1 MGFCNTN
8 CRHRTI
14 IERNKK
20 MNRLNVTLD
29 ISEDG
34 LETLSEAILQ
44 DLDEKVSEILDEKIE
59 DAIDEVDLDGKIQ
72 TWFDYNIDIED
83 TVRDVVRET
92 DWSEYVEEIDVEEKL
107 QQLMRAYSPVTHC
120 TTGNLATETVK
131 KAMRY
136 LLLTDEDFMDA
147 LENALEKR
155 KAKKAVEQA
164 RNEIIE
170 EITPKLRQQFQMEL
184 TQYADAIEA
193 EKAREVLRAQEIA
206 NQQTTTIPLDLV

>member
-1 MGFCNTN
+1 MDKL
-8 CRHRTI
+8 
-14 IERNKK
+14 E
-20 MNRLNVTLD
+20 VTLD
-29 ISEDG
+29 ISERG
-34 LETLSEAILQ
+34 LEVLSEALLE
-44 DLDEKVSEILDEKIE
+44 DLDDKISDIVDNKIE
-59 DAIDEVDLDGKIQ
+59 DAIDESDLDGRIQ

-92 DWSEYVEEIDVEEKL
+92 DWSEYIQEIDVEDRL
-107 QQLMRAYSPVTHC
+107 QELMRSYSPVTHC

-136 LLLTDEDFMDA
+136 LLLKDDEFVADIINAIDKANTKKMIEDA
-147 LENALEKR
+147 KS
-155 KAKKAVEQA
+155 
-164 RNEIIE
+164 EIIA
-170 EITPKLRQQFQMEL
+170 EITPSLRQQFQLEL

>member
-1 MGFCNTN
+1 
-8 CRHRTI
+8 
-14 IERNKK
+14 

-29 ISEDG
+29 INEDG

-120 TTGNLATETVK
+120 TTGDLATSTVK
-131 KAMRY
+131 KAIRY
-136 LLLTDEDFMDA
+136 LLLKDEEFVADIVSAIDKANTKKMIEDA
-147 LENALEKR
+147 KS
-155 KAKKAVEQA
+155 
-164 RNEIIE
+164 EIIA
-170 EITPKLRQQFQMEL
+170 EITPSLRQQFQLEL

>member
-1 MGFCNTN
+1 MNKLDV
-8 CRHRTI
+8 TI
-14 IERNKK
+14 
-20 MNRLNVTLD
+20 D

-44 DLDEKVSEILDEKIE
+44 DLDEKVEEILEEKIQ
-59 DAIDEVDLDGKIQ
+59 DAIDEADLDSKMQ

-92 DWSEYVEEIDVEEKL
+92 DWSEYIEEIDVEDKL
-107 QQLMRAYSPVTHC
+107 QQLMRSYSPVTHC

-136 LLLTDEDFMDA
+136 LLLKDEDFVSDIINAINKANNKKMIEDA
-147 LENALEKR
+147 KSEVIAEL
-155 KAKKAVEQA
+155 
-164 RNEIIE
+164 
-170 EITPKLRQQFQMEL
+170 TPKLREQFQMEL

-193 EKAREVLRAQEIA
+193 EKAREILRNQELIS

>member
-1 MGFCNTN
+1 
-8 CRHRTI
+8 
-14 IERNKK
+14 
-20 MNRLNVTLD
+20 MNRLDVTLG
-29 ISEDG
+29 ISEEG
-34 LETLSEAILQ
+34 LETLAEAILQ

-59 DAIDEVDLDGKIQ
+59 DAIDEVDLDSKMQ

-107 QQLMRAYSPVTHC
+107 QQLMRSYSPVTHC
-120 TTGNLATETVK
+120 TTGDLATETVK

-136 LLLTDEDFMDA
+136 LLLKDEDFVSDIVNAINKANNKKMIEDA
-147 LENALEKR
+147 KS
-155 KAKKAVEQA
+155 
-164 RNEIIE
+164 EIIA
-170 EITPKLRQQFQMEL
+170 EIAPSLRQQFQLEL

>member
-1 MGFCNTN
+1 
-8 CRHRTI
+8 
-14 IERNKK
+14 

-120 TTGNLATETVK
+120 TTGDLATSTVK
-131 KAMRY
+131 KAIRY
-136 LLLTDEDFMDA
+136 LLLKDEEFVADIVSAIDKANTKKMIEDA
-147 LENALEKR
+147 KS
-155 KAKKAVEQA
+155 
-164 RNEIIE
+164 EII
-170 EITPKLRQQFQMEL
+170 
-184 TQYADAIEA
+184 
-193 EKAREVLRAQEIA
+193 A
-206 NQQTTTIPLDLV
+206 NSFS